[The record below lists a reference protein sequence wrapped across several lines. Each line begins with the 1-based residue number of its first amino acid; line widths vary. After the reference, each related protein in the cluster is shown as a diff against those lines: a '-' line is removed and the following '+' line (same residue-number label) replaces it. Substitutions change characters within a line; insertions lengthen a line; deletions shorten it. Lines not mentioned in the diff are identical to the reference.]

1 MLNNILPFFSIILG
15 KRIKT
20 MKILKKST
28 VLALSVGVILAF
40 NSCSPGYGC
49 EMSDNATVKTN
60 RKGELPTKGR
70 SSSLFPKEM
79 NKKMGKKKN

>member
-49 EMSDNATVKTN
+49 EISDNATVKRIEKEN
-60 RKGELPTKGR
+60 YQQKVEVRVFSLRK
-70 SSSLFPKEM
+70 
-79 NKKMGKKKN
+79 